1 MTFTRA
7 QHVSVSI
14 DRSPDRVYEFVAN
27 PENLPQWAAG
37 LSGSIAHVNG
47 EWIAESPMGRV
58 KVQFAARNPFG
69 ILDHDVTLP
78 SGDRVNNPM
87 RVVPNDDGSEVIFT
101 VYQRPGMSDD
111 VFADD
116 TKAVARDLGKLK
128 TLLEGERVH

>member
-1 MTFTRA
+1 MTFSRA
-7 QHVSVSI
+7 EHVSVSI
-14 DRSPDRVYEFVAN
+14 DCSPDRVYEFVAN

-78 SGDRVNNPM
+78 SGDKVNNPM
-87 RVVPNDDGSEVIFT
+87 RVVRNDDGSEVIFT

-111 VFADD
+111 MFADD

-128 TLLEGERVH
+128 TLLESEPVH